1 MRRAMFLSQDG
12 VVLCTTL
19 RALDDLGILE
29 PSLQADRSLP
39 ELYPDLTEPGFG
51 ALRIAVR
58 TLVSTGWVA
67 DPPTLDPR
75 TTALRW
81 TEAGRLA
88 MTQRARYVAVGGL
101 LAQFASTEDDAW
113 TRDWAQGQITS
124 FLQLLE
130 PACDRWR
137 TEDAL
142 PDELAELVAAHLDA
156 GLIVPMMLWL
166 HESGRLPADGPSL
179 PDDDLGAGM
188 ARLLR
193 ALGYTEPS
201 GGSWTETGLRARS
214 FALNFGGVA
223 TYLPLL
229 ARLPELYRGELTVQ
243 PEPGAEREWHVHREL
258 NLRISAKAHSRYFAD
273 TDPIFLEIFNREPV
287 SEQPSF
293 IADMGCGDGSW
304 LLHLHE
310 LIAERTRRGSA
321 LESHPLTMVGVDTEE
336 TALEQAR
343 RRLEGAGVPAVL
355 LRGDVTDPDRLSSDL
370 GERGLSMQEGL
381 HIRSFID
388 HERTYLGAD
397 EVSEVPGWTSGAYL
411 GPDGG
416 PLGGEAVERDLVAHL
431 RRWGRHVPRHGMVV
445 LEAHSVAPQ
454 IARRQLGSLHSVA
467 FDAHQAYSKQ
477 YPVDHPSF
485 MRCAQLAGLQAVAH
499 VERRYPSNRPFVAI
513 SLNRFLGPGTAPA
526 LPALSEDQ
534 PREDT
539 WRPEPGVDLADG
551 RALHE
556 MLFAGGDIRYPAMW
570 HSAAT
575 GFVVAG
581 ALDAIEGRLS
591 DAAEGGVVRVLDYGA
606 GTGTATIELLKA
618 LRERGVERRLG
629 DRGIGLEIH
638 LVDLPS
644 GWYAQAYE
652 LLSDC
657 AWTRFHSLRAADG
670 GFRPLIE
677 VTGGQAMD
685 IAMANMV
692 FHLIPPR
699 ALPSAMAQ
707 LAGVLVPGGRLIWS
721 SPDLGPPGPY
731 DVLLHDPNRALRA
744 RALERLQSEGLD
756 EEALRAAR
764 ERAERR
770 ILPSPL
776 ASDVDAALAPDFD
789 GETEACAYEMRAE
802 EIVEG
807 LLVPS
812 NQAEYLPEIEDRSS
826 TRGDHPRADAR
837 RRDPGDAI
845 RAGGDGA
852 GPEPALDARRAHE
865 AGLGRLQSTADECP
879 RWRRQVSVIQ
889 PSAGWSRNGSRNSQ
903 RGGSGSWYW
912 YSRGQTSG

>member
-1 MRRAMFLSQDG
+1 MADTASPAAMRRRMFLSQDG
-12 VVLCTTL
+12 VVLSATL
-19 RALDDLGILE
+19 RALDELGILT
-29 PSLQADRSLP
+29 PSLDGDRPLAD
-39 ELYPDLTEPGFG
+39 LYREITEPGFG
-51 ALRIAVR
+51 ALRVAVR
-58 TLVSTGWVA
+58 TLASTGWVA
-67 DPPTLDPR
+67 DPPTRDPR

-88 MTQRARYVAVGGL
+88 MSQRARYVALGDL
-101 LAQFASTEDDAW
+101 LAGFASTDDDAW
-113 TRDWAQGQITS
+113 TRDWDPGQVTS

-137 TEDAL
+137 TEERLPDAL
-142 PDELAELVAAHLDA
+142 SELVAAHLDA

-166 HESGRLPADGPSL
+166 HETERLPDEGPSL

-193 ALGYTEPS
+193 ALGYTEPD
-201 GGSWTETGLRARS
+201 GESWTETGLRARA

-229 ARLPELYRGELTVQ
+229 ARLPELYRGELTVE

-287 SEQPSF
+287 SEQPTF

-310 LIAERTRRGSA
+310 LIEERTRRGAA

-343 RRLEGAGVPAVL
+343 RRLEGAGVQAVL

-370 GERGLSMQEGL
+370 GERGLSMQKGL

-388 HERTYLGAD
+388 HERAYLGDDDAG
-397 EVSEVPGWTSGAYL
+397 EVPGWATGAYL

-416 PLGGEAVERDLVAHL
+416 PLTGEAVERDLVAHL
-431 RRWGRHVPRHGMVV
+431 RRWGRHVPKHGMVV
-445 LEAHSVAPQ
+445 LEAHSVAPR
-454 IARRQLGSLHSVA
+454 IASRQLGSLHSVA

-485 MRCAQLAGLQAVAH
+485 MRCAQLAGLQALPH

-526 LPALSEDQ
+526 LPALDEEG
-534 PREDT
+534 PRRDT

-556 MLFAGGDIRYPAMW
+556 MLFAGGDIRHPAMW

-575 GFVVAG
+575 GSVVAG
-581 ALDAIEGRLS
+581 ALDAIDERLAGAG
-591 DAAEGGVVRVLDYGA
+591 DGDVVRVLDYGA
-606 GTGTATIELLKA
+606 GTGTVTIELLKA
-618 LRERGVERRLG
+618 LRERGMERRLDDG
-629 DRGIGLEIH
+629 GIGLEIH

-652 LLSDC
+652 LLSGC
-657 AWTRFHSLRAADG
+657 SWTRFHSLRAADG
-670 GFRPLIE
+670 GFRPLLE

-685 IAMANMV
+685 VAMANMV

-699 ALPSAMAQ
+699 ALTSAMAE
-707 LAGVLVPGGRLIWS
+707 LAGVLAPGGRLLWS

-731 DVLLHDPNRALRA
+731 DVLLHDPNRALRG

-756 EEALRAAR
+756 QEALRVAR

-776 ASDVDAALAPDFD
+776 ASDVDAALSTAFD
-789 GETEACAYEMRAE
+789 GETSLGAYEMRAG
-802 EIVEG
+802 EIVRG

-812 NQAEYLPEIEDRSS
+812 NQAEYLPEID
-826 TRGDHPRADAR
+826 
-837 RRDPGDAI
+837 DP
-845 RAGGDGA
+845 
-852 GPEPALDARRAHE
+852 E
-865 AGLGRLQSTADECP
+865 
-879 RWRRQVSVIQ
+879 RRQQIIRELMLDDVIPAMQ
-889 PSAGWSRNGSRNSQ
+889 SGPAGTALGLNLHWTLGAHTKRP
-903 RGGSGSWYW
+903 
-912 YSRGQTSG
+912 